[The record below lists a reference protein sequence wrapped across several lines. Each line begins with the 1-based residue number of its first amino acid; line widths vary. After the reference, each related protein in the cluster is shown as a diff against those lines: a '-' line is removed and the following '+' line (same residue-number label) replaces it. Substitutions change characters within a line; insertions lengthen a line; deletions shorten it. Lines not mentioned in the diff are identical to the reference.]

1 MQPAAADEFLQDLA
15 KATVAI
21 EKEQKSGT
29 VAGGTVR
36 GGLVEL
42 HDFDRLLIVGDLHGD
57 VCAMSSVIA
66 LAESEKLF
74 TNPRNKLV
82 FLGDYVDRG
91 SDSVGV
97 LQRVCQLKHRHPDS
111 VVLMRGNH
119 EAPSEFPFSSHD
131 LPYAMKDQFGPEA
144 KAAYGKVLSFFR
156 MLTLAVVVRDSLL
169 LVHGGLPTDSGV
181 AENYRDLVA
190 TVQEG
195 HVRNRVMEELLW
207 NDPRTI
213 EGQPGW
219 EESRR
224 GIGRHFGRA
233 VTERWL
239 AATGAKVVVRG
250 HEPCRGYKIDHGGKV
265 MTVFTSKEA
274 YPGYAAACILVGRE
288 QLVSVSS
295 ADDLVQYVV
304 KL

>member
-1 MQPAAADEFLQDLA
+1 MQPEAADEFLQDLG
-15 KATVAI
+15 KAMAAM
-21 EKEQKSGT
+21 EKEQKSGA
-29 VAGGTVR
+29 VAGGAVR

-42 HDFDRLLIVGDLHGD
+42 HDFDRLLVMGDIHGD
-57 VCAMSSVIA
+57 MRAMSSVLD
-66 LAESEKLF
+66 LAESENLF
-74 TNPRNKLV
+74 YPRNKLV

-91 SDSVGV
+91 SDSVGI

-131 LPYAMKDQFGPEA
+131 LPYAMKDRFGPEA
-144 KAAYGKVLSFFR
+144 KAAYSKVLSFFR
-156 MLTLAVVVRDSLL
+156 MLTLAVVVKGSLL
-169 LVHGGLPTDSGV
+169 LVHGGLPTDPDV
-181 AENYRDLVA
+181 AENYQDLVA
-190 TVQEG
+190 TAQEN

-207 NDPRTI
+207 NDPRPI
-213 EGQPGW
+213 EGQAGW

-239 AATGAKVVVRG
+239 AATGTRIIVRG
-250 HEPCRGYKIDHGGKV
+250 HEPCPGYKIDHGGKV
-265 MTVFTSKEA
+265 MTIFTSKEA
-274 YPGYAAACILVGRE
+274 YPGYAAACILIGRA
-288 QLVSVSS
+288 QLASVSS
-295 ADDLVQYVV
+295 ADDLVQHVV